1 MSSERQPLLNN
12 SDTDRQP
19 LILPRPDLRN
29 SPENV
34 IVDCNDSH
42 PDGE

>member
-12 SDTDRQP
+12 SDDRQP

-34 IVDCNDSH
+34 IVDCNDSN